1 MKRLS
6 SMLVAVALGGCF
18 ATVGEDGRTG
28 GGQATFTLS
37 LPEVLPPLVVVQP
50 GVSVARDMDEEV
62 FYADGH
68 YWVRQDGN
76 WYRSRDH
83 RRGWDR
89 VEPRGVPAPIAQSP
103 PGRYRHYRGDERQ
116 QRGDQEQSR
125 RDDRDRDRN

>member
-18 ATVGEDGRTG
+18 ATVGEDGRMG

-50 GVSVARDMDEEV
+50 GVSVVRDLDHEV

-68 YWVRQDGN
+68 YWVHQDGT
-76 WYRSRDH
+76 WYRARDH
-83 RRGWDR
+83 RRGWAR
-89 VEPRGVPAPIAQSP
+89 VEPRGVPAPLVQSP
-103 PGRYRHYRGDERQ
+103 PGRYRHYRGDEHR
-116 QRGDQEQSR
+116 RGDREQGR
-125 RDDRDRDRN
+125 REEHDRDRN